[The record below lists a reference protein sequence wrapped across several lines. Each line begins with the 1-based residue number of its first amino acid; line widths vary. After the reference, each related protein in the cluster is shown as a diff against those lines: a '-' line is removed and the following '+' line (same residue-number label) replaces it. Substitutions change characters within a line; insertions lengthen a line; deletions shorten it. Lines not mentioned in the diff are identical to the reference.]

1 MDGDTLLT
9 EGHTFPYSDK
19 EIELVCGS
27 LVTIRKGTLQ
37 VIHLTVKEF
46 LRSRHGSED
55 SSFSSLLIDPDYGNL
70 QLTLVCLRCIATNTK
85 PLVDLKSEA
94 KHIDWGLDT
103 DALDHRQAQ
112 APLLQYASFSWLMHF
127 IECKLDDMPEVIL
140 ECERTFNSATTFSWV
155 ETCMTF
161 QPDSTLRLLVGFDEV
176 RDKFCGSSDDL
187 WPPFLGSWCT
197 AMSQVFEE
205 YGAILAR
212 RPWEIYFID
221 MCHSFSADSS
231 LQMMWQ
237 EHGET
242 LSMEKVLYLNEHRD
256 PRPPQEKPQPHLQL
270 QQSLH
275 VSSLNPIP
283 VFLVHDERQNIY
295 IWGET
300 RIVGNS
306 CWIAVQ
312 HDGTGQSLPPA
323 TGLIEGSDQTWWL
336 NDCVI
341 SPNGMYLAL
350 SYRAKLF
357 HRAEQ
362 SPSTVF
368 VKLYYLTLVWQIDK
382 NISFR
387 GRMNCESWARVIFS
401 HAFGSQMLWDQSRAI
416 IFSDDHRCITPS
428 GMVDLRTG
436 DRKPLPDG
444 ILGDDSF
451 YAGLFYSCS
460 GRYLFATE
468 YSVHDSHEERRVL
481 ARRFDTFE
489 PSLSVDFPMGDKMRR
504 VLDVSPTGL
513 YLVLGEPLV
522 HMNKRQPEDDALYL
536 YNTESNETSELRLPE
551 PLRPCSDKFH
561 FSHHETK
568 LIAFLTAQFGGL
580 RVIIWDCLATHPRLR
595 SFAYLGQASFIDR
608 HQIHVHKAAGSAVIV
623 SDTNLIQRIELSDEI
638 KFPDE
643 HEVIDDYPHRL
654 SNISRDGVRWVLVSY
669 GQNSGKVQII
679 DITSHNAPAR
689 HFDLDWSQSD
699 IPSLV
704 AQGYCLPISLSPDLR
719 VLIINSEVFDI
730 TINEVNGASESST
743 LTSFTIE
750 GLPTLLEPH
759 QHKYQSRSL
768 KCKISPCN
776 SYVIYVGEGDQ
787 WCQKSRYLSAVFL
800 YRIDLQKR
808 TSVRLELDLPEGSDF
823 FDASFH
829 PSLPVLTIRYA
840 LPISTEL
847 MENDLYNNLKNPPM
861 MRLAIFDLE
870 FLKLTSLEIPSG
882 QYREALAE

>member
-112 APLLQYASFSWLMHF
+112 APLLEYASFSWLMHF
-127 IECKLDDMPEVIL
+127 VECKLDDMPEVIL

-176 RDKFCGSSDDL
+176 RDKFCGSNDDL

-221 MCHSFSADSS
+221 MCHIFSADSS
-231 LQMMWQ
+231 LQMMLQ
-237 EHGET
+237 GHGET
-242 LSMEKVLYLNEHRD
+242 LSMEKVLYLNEYRD

-341 SPNGMYLAL
+341 SPNGMYLV
-350 SYRAKLF
+350 LF
-357 HRAEQ
+357 YNLDLFSHAEQ
-362 SPSTVF
+362 SQ
-368 VKLYYLTLVWQIDK
+368 KLSVEYLTLVWQIDE
-382 NISFR
+382 NISFKR
-387 GRMNCESWARVIFS
+387 RMNCEPWARVIFS
-401 HAFGSQMLWDQSRAI
+401 HAFNSKMSWHQSRNI
-416 IFSDDHRCITPS
+416 IFSDDHHCITPS
-428 GMVDLRTG
+428 GMLYLSTG
-436 DRKPLPDG
+436 NIKPLPDG
-444 ILGDDSF
+444 ILGDVSF
-451 YAGLFYSCS
+451 YAGLFFSGN

-468 YSVHDSHEERRVL
+468 WWTLGSPEERLAL

-489 PSLSVDFPMGDKMRR
+489 PTLSVDFPMGDKMRR
-504 VLDVSPTGL
+504 VLDVSLTGL
-513 YLVLGEPLV
+513 YLVLGEPFV
-522 HMNKRQPEDDALYL
+522 DENERQPEDDALYL
-536 YNTESNETSELRLPE
+536 YNTDSNETTELRLPE
-551 PLRPCSDKFH
+551 PLEYCNGKFH
-561 FSHHETK
+561 FAHHETK
-568 LIAFLTAQFGGL
+568 LFAFLPAQFGGL
-580 RVIIWDCLATHPRLR
+580 RVIIWDCLATHSRLR

-608 HQIHVHKAAGSAVIV
+608 HQIHVHKAANSAVIV
-623 SDTNLIQRIELSDEI
+623 TDTNLIQRIELSDEI
-638 KFPDE
+638 KCPDE
-643 HEVIDDYPHRL
+643 NTVIDDYPHRL
-654 SNISRDGVRWVLVSY
+654 SKISRDGMRWVLVSY
-669 GQNSGKVQII
+669 GQNCGKVQII

-689 HFDLDWSQSD
+689 RFDLDWSQSD
-699 IPSLV
+699 IPHVV
-704 AQGYCLPISLSPDLR
+704 AQGSCLSMSLSPDLS

-730 TINEVNGASESST
+730 TINESNGASESST
-743 LTSFTIE
+743 LTPFTIE
-750 GLPTLLEPH
+750 GLPILLKPH
-759 QHKYQSRSL
+759 RHRYPSWGL
-768 KCKISPCN
+768 ECKISPCN
-776 SYVIYVGEGDQ
+776 SYVIYVGQGDQ
-787 WCQKSRYLSAVFL
+787 WGKKSRYLSAMFL
-800 YRIDLQKR
+800 YRIDLQRR
-808 TSVRLELDLPEGSDF
+808 TSVRLELDLPEGSGS

-829 PSLPVLTIRYA
+829 PSLPLVTIRYA
-840 LPISTEL
+840 LPTSIKR
-847 MENDLYNNLKNPPM
+847 MEVDLDNLFKIPLM
-861 MRLAIFDLE
+861 MRLAIFDFE
-870 FLKLTSLEIPSG
+870 TLKMTSLEIPNS
-882 QYREALAE
+882 QHRESLAK